1 MNKKIKIITGAS
13 GYIGKVLAREL
24 IKKNIKFIGVDKNPR
39 NDRSTKKLDLKN
51 KSKTFKFFNKL
62 KCDEIFH
69 FGTYSAAA
77 YKKKFDK
84 CFKEDL
90 ISLQN
95 IIFSINKNKKKPKLI
110 YMSSSYVYSGL
121 KINSS
126 FGISEKKFLNPV
138 HNFGFAKKF
147 FEEYL
152 TKYYSNS
159 IIFRLSNVFGE
170 VEFIRGN
177 TALKNMAIEAKKNNK
192 VTIWGRGN
200 RKIQYIYIG
209 DLMKY
214 LLFNKNYNGI
224 YNLGGKE
231 HIKTVSLAK
240 MICNYFG
247 ANAVFLKNKKEDK
260 TLNFMNTNKIKN
272 KTKNFFTNF
281 KKNLINYLEK
291 I

>member
-13 GYIGKVLAREL
+13 GYIGKVLSKEFHN
-24 IKKNIKFIGVDKNPR
+24 KKINFIGIDKKPK
-39 NDRSTKKLDLKN
+39 NDRSVIKLDLKD
-51 KSKTFKFFNKL
+51 KSKTFKFFSKFD
-62 KCDEIFH
+62 CDEIFH

-77 YKKKFDK
+77 YKKKFEVS
-84 CFKEDL
+84 FMEDL

-95 IIFSINKNKKKPKLI
+95 LLFSIKKNKKKPKII

-121 KINSS
+121 KINNS

-170 VEFIRGN
+170 GEFIRGN
-177 TALKNMAIEAKKNNK
+177 TIHNMSIEAKKKNK

-200 RKIQYIYIG
+200 RKLQYIYIA

-214 LLFNKNYNGI
+214 LISNKKYNGI

-231 HIKTVSLAK
+231 YVKISALTK
-240 MICNYFG
+240 MICNFFG
-247 ANAVFLKNKKEDK
+247 SNAVFLKNKKEGE
-260 TLNFMNTNKIKN
+260 TLVFMSTKKIRG
-272 KTKNFFTNF
+272 KTKNYFTDFEN
-281 KKNLINYLEK
+281 NLINYLK
-291 I
+291 TF